1 MTAFIFAAMCIPWF
15 PASASALT
23 EEPSLA
29 IDTAVADTVEI
40 TETSSNGF
48 LHPGIGVTKDIL
60 ENMRAQIMAK
70 QEPWYSYYKAML
82 VSSTASKTVTSSNQD
97 ASNPTKPASDAF
109 DSQGF
114 NSRFISDGLKAYTQ
128 ALLYYITGDEAYRAN
143 AMHIIRI
150 WSQMDPAKYVYFT
163 DAHIHTGIP
172 LNRIV
177 TAAEILRYT
186 SSPTEALQWTEQDTA
201 NFSNNLIIPVTETFL
216 HDNNHFMNQHTY
228 PLLGAMAGYI
238 FTDNKERYEEA
249 VEWFTVNKT
258 AKDQGINGS
267 IQQLFRLV
275 DTNAVTGE
283 KLDQPVVQ
291 HVEMGRDQ
299 AHGAGDITNAAI
311 ISRMLLAQ
319 GTKVDPEAGTVSTA
333 PDAVDIFAF
342 LDHRMLTAANYFWQY
357 MLGYDTP
364 WTPVVYTMDENGS
377 PLGIY
382 RVISDFYR
390 GRMNTAQFWDIY
402 YYYTYSQQVDLSEK
416 APYFHEAFTK
426 RIPSN
431 YYYQGKLS
439 QAWESPDGGGDFWL
453 YIPQEAVVEGSKYL
467 PKEMTS
473 DTVAEIEDRYTALDS
488 HSATRQE
495 GTVSYVE
502 ITATDEGST
511 IVPLNL
517 SFGQRTSPKLIGLKI
532 RTNGTSTL
540 ELSKERKSLPFHTIT
555 LPDTKGQWRY
565 VTFDM
570 SINTVPY
577 AQIDENYSLMYMKV
591 TGSGTKV
598 DLDHF
603 HVQAGSQL
611 SAPVFKS
618 GAAALHQIAFT
629 GGTINADFSATDSNV
644 SDVVT
649 YEMADGPAGAVLD
662 SSTGAFTWTP
672 MQTGTSSF
680 IVVASDGTSVS
691 TKHVKIEVTADRAA
705 AIAAATAGYNPAES
719 YVSATLATYTNAYVD
734 AVNHME
740 TDTDAAFYDRLQIVR
755 STVEEL
761 ELLNSAL
768 PDGSLDFV
776 KMGIASSFVN
786 YLPSLTDD
794 NDNSYVAYGLAPD
807 QYHTLDFSSRFKIT
821 AQAFEIQGRRSF
833 PERIAGLAVFGSND
847 GDNWT
852 RLTDEMTV
860 RSEEKQRLTVKDEYK
875 NTPFRFFKLAIIDP
889 QSTMFEISELRI
901 YGQRHE
907 VFSKMSSVSISSE
920 QSLKNRIAT
929 GDTVR
934 LDFKAVEP
942 IRDVKVLMQGQEAP
956 AVTTDN
962 IHWTAQWTVSPDAK
976 DGKVRFSINY
986 KLISDGT
993 AGDEVFLTT
1002 DSTNLFIMDES
1013 QLIPNVTD
1021 ITYLLDPT
1029 TAGNRTPAETMKQ
1042 VGYLFDGDPGTN
1054 SDFRLG
1060 SNGAGGFI
1068 TFDFKAG
1075 KKLLVSKVELLARQ
1089 DQYYGRIKGAVVQ
1102 GSNDNENWSNL
1113 TPGAAALQ
1121 DWQTF
1126 TVSDATPYRYI
1137 RIYNSGSWFGNMAE
1151 LRLHGSLQNVNTV
1164 P

>member
-1 MTAFIFAAMCIPWF
+1 MTAFIFAAMCIPWLSPYASVSAEEL
-15 PASASALT
+15 PAAT
-23 EEPSLA
+23 N
-29 IDTAVADTVEI
+29 TVEI
-40 TETSSNGF
+40 METSSNGF
-48 LHPGIGVTKDIL
+48 LHPGIGVTKNIL

-97 ASNPTKPASDAF
+97 ASNPTTPASDAF

-114 NSRFISDGLKAYTQ
+114 NARFISDGLKAYTQ
-128 ALLYYITGDEAYRAN
+128 ALLYYITGDETYRAN
-143 AMHIIRI
+143 AMRIIRI

-172 LNRIV
+172 LNRMV

-186 SSPTEALQWTEQDTA
+186 SSRTEALQWTEQDTA

-238 FTDNKERYEEA
+238 FTDNKDRYEEA

-267 IQQLFRLV
+267 IKQLFRLV

-319 GTKVDPEAGTVSTA
+319 GTKVDPIAGTVSTA
-333 PDAVDIFAF
+333 PNAVDIFSF
-342 LDHRMLTAANYFWQY
+342 LDHRILTAANYFWQY

-364 WTPVVYTMDENGS
+364 WTPVVYTMDEHGS

-402 YYYTYSQQVDLSEK
+402 YYYTYSQKVDLSEK
-416 APYFHEAFTK
+416 APYFYEAFTK

-431 YYYQGKLS
+431 YYYQGKLA

-453 YIPQEAVVEGSKYL
+453 YIPPQAVGEGSKYL
-467 PKEMTS
+467 PTEMTNEAL
-473 DTVAEIEDRYTALDS
+473 AEIEDRYTALDS

-495 GTVSYVE
+495 GSISYVE
-502 ITATDEGST
+502 IMATDEGST

-532 RTNGTSTL
+532 RTNGTATL
-540 ELSKERKSLPFHTIT
+540 ELSKERNSLPFHTVT
-555 LPDTKGQWRY
+555 LPNTKGQWRY

-591 TGSGTKV
+591 KGSDTKV

-618 GAAALHQIAFT
+618 GSSALNLLAFA
-629 GGTINADFSATDSNV
+629 GGTIHADFSAADSNAA
-644 SDVVT
+644 DVVT

-662 SSTGAFTWTP
+662 GSTGAFTWTP

-680 IVVASDGTSVS
+680 IVVASDGTSIS
-691 TKHVKIEVTADRAA
+691 AKQVKIEVTADRAA
-705 AIAAATAGYNPAES
+705 AVTAASTAYNPAQS
-719 YVSATLATYTNAYVD
+719 YVSATLATYTNAYTD
-734 AVNHME
+734 AIQHIE
-740 TDTDAAFYDRLQIVR
+740 TDTDAAFYAKLQ
-755 STVEEL
+755 SLQTAVEGL

-768 PDGSLDFV
+768 PDGSLDFI
-776 KMGIASSFVN
+776 KMGSASSFGN

-807 QYHTLDFSSRFKIT
+807 QYHTLDFGSRFKIT

-847 GDNWT
+847 GDSWT

-860 RSEEKQRLTVKDEYK
+860 RSEEKQRLAVKEEYI
-875 NTPFRFFKLAIIDP
+875 NTPFRFFKLAIIEP

-907 VFSKMSSVSISSE
+907 MFSKMSSVSIRSE
-920 QSLKNRIAT
+920 QSLKNRIVA
-929 GDTVR
+929 GDTVK

-942 IRDVKVLMQGQEAP
+942 IRDVKVLIQGQEAT

-962 IHWTAQWTVSPDAK
+962 IHWTAQWTVGPDAK

-1002 DSTNLFIMDES
+1002 DSTHLFITDES

-1021 ITYLLDPT
+1021 ITYLMDPT

-1042 VGYLFDGDPGTN
+1042 VGYLFDGDPGTH

-1068 TFDFKAG
+1068 TFDFKADQR
-1075 KKLLVSKVELLARQ
+1075 LLVTKVEMLARQ
-1089 DQYYGRIKGAVVQ
+1089 DQYFGRIKGAVVQ

-1113 TPGAAALQ
+1113 TPGASALL
-1121 DWQTF
+1121 DWQAF
-1126 TVSDATPYRYI
+1126 TVSNATPYRFI

-1151 LRLHGSLQNVNTV
+1151 LRLHGSLQSVNAV

>member
-1 MTAFIFAAMCIPWF
+1 MTAGFIAFIFALMCIPWL
-15 PASASALT
+15 SASALVSA
-23 EEPSLA
+23 EELP
-29 IDTAVADTVEI
+29 AVTDTVEI

-48 LHPGIGVTKDIL
+48 LHPGSGVTKDIL
-60 ENMRAQIMAK
+60 ENMRAQIMVK

-82 VSSTASKTVTSSNQD
+82 VSSTASKTVTSSNRD
-97 ASNPTKPASDAF
+97 ATNPTKPASDAF
-109 DSQGF
+109 NSQGF

-128 ALLYYITGDEAYRAN
+128 ALLYYITGDETYRAN

-172 LNRIV
+172 LNRMIA
-177 TAAEILRYT
+177 AAEILRYT
-186 SSPTEALQWTEQDTA
+186 SSRTDALKWTDEDTA
-201 NFSNNLIIPVTETFL
+201 NFTNHLIIPVTETFL

-238 FTDNKERYEEA
+238 FTDNKDRYNEA

-267 IQQLFRLV
+267 IKQLFRLV

-283 KLDQPVVQ
+283 KLDKPVVQ

-319 GTKVDPEAGTVSTA
+319 GTKVDPVTGTISTA
-333 PDAVDIFAF
+333 PNAVDIFDF
-342 LDHRMLTAANYFWQY
+342 LDHRILTAANYFWQY

-402 YYYTYSQQVDLSEK
+402 YYYTYSKRVDLSEK
-416 APYFHEAFTK
+416 APYFYEAFTK

-431 YYYQGKLS
+431 YYYQGKLA

-453 YIPQEAVVEGSKYL
+453 YIPQEAAAEGTKYL
-467 PKEMTS
+467 PKEMTN
-473 DTVAEIEDRYTALDS
+473 DALVDIEDRYTALDS
-488 HSATRQE
+488 HSAIRQD
-495 GTVSYVE
+495 GAISYVE
-502 ITATDEGST
+502 ITATNEGST

-517 SFGQRTSPKLIGLKI
+517 SFGQRTSPKLIDLKL
-532 RTNGTSTL
+532 RTNGAATL
-540 ELSKERKSLPFHTIT
+540 ELSKERNSIPFHTVT

-565 VTFDM
+565 ITFDM
-570 SINTVPY
+570 SINSVPY

-603 HVQAGSQL
+603 YVQAGSQL

-618 GAAALHQIAFT
+618 GPSALNLFAFA
-629 GGTINADFSATDSNV
+629 GGTINTDFSAEDSNA
-644 SDVVT
+644 SDIVT
-649 YEMADGPAGAVLD
+649 YEMAGGPAGAVLD
-662 SSTGAFTWTP
+662 GNTGAFTWTP
-672 MQTGTSSF
+672 TQTGASSF

-691 TKHVKIEVTADRAA
+691 TKHVKIEVEADRAA
-705 AIAAATAGYNPAES
+705 AVTAATTGYQPGES
-719 YVSATLATYTNAYVD
+719 YVSASLATYTNAYDD
-734 AVNHME
+734 AIKYIE
-740 TDTDAAFYDRLQIVR
+740 TDTDAVFYVRLQ
-755 STVEEL
+755 TLHAAVEDL
-761 ELLNSAL
+761 ELLNKAF

-776 KMGIASSFVN
+776 KTIATSSFGN
-786 YLPSLTDD
+786 YLPSITDD

-807 QYHTLDFSSRFKIT
+807 QYHTLDFGSRFKIT

-847 GDNWT
+847 GDKWT
-852 RLTDEMTV
+852 RLTDQMTV
-860 RSEEKQRLTVKDEYK
+860 RSEEKQRLTVKDEYV
-875 NTPFRFFKLAIIDP
+875 NTPFRFFKLAITEP

-907 VFSKMSSVSISSE
+907 MFSKMSSVSISSD
-920 QSLKNRIAT
+920 QSLKNRIAA
-929 GDTVR
+929 GDMVK

-942 IRDVKVLMQGQEAP
+942 IRDVKVLIQGQEVA
-956 AVTTDN
+956 AVTEDN

-986 KLISDGT
+986 KLMSDGT
-993 AGDEVFLTT
+993 DGDEVVLTT
-1002 DSTNLFIMDES
+1002 DSTNLFITDES

-1021 ITYLLDPT
+1021 ITYLIDPT

-1042 VGYLFDGDPGTN
+1042 VGYLFDGDPSTN

-1068 TFDFKAG
+1068 TFDFKADQR
-1075 KKLLVSKVELLARQ
+1075 LLVTKVELLARQ

-1121 DWQTF
+1121 EWQTF
-1126 TVSDATPYRYI
+1126 RVNDTTSYRYI

-1151 LRLHGSLQNVNTV
+1151 LRLHGSFQD
-1164 P
+1164 

>member
-1 MTAFIFAAMCIPWF
+1 MTAVFIAFIFAAVCIPWL
-15 PASASALT
+15 PASASVSA
-23 EEPSLA
+23 EEPPSA
-29 IDTAVADTVEI
+29 TDTVEI

-48 LHPGIGVTKDIL
+48 LHPGIGVTKYIL

-97 ASNPTKPASDAF
+97 PLQPTKPASDAF

-128 ALLYYITGDEAYRAN
+128 ALLYYITGDETYRAN

-172 LNRIV
+172 LNRMV

-186 SSPTEALQWTEQDTA
+186 SSRTEALKWTDEDTA
-201 NFSNNLIIPVTETFL
+201 NFTNHLIIPVTETFL

-238 FTDNKERYEEA
+238 FTDNRDRYEEA

-267 IQQLFRLV
+267 IKQLFRLV
-275 DTNAVTGE
+275 DSNAVTGE
-283 KLDQPVVQ
+283 KLETPVVQ

-319 GTKVDPEAGTVSTA
+319 GTRVDPVAGTASSA
-333 PDAVDIFAF
+333 PDAVDIFEF
-342 LDHRMLTAANYFWQY
+342 LDHRVLTAANYFWQY

-402 YYYTYSQQVDLSEK
+402 YYYTYSKGVDLSEK
-416 APYFHEAFTK
+416 APYFYEAFTK

-431 YYYQGKLS
+431 YYYQGRLS

-453 YIPQEAVVEGSKYL
+453 YIPQEAAAEGAKYL

-473 DTVAEIEDRYTALDS
+473 DALADIEDRYTALDS

-495 GTVSYVE
+495 GTITYVE
-502 ITATDEGST
+502 VTATDEGST

-532 RTNGTSTL
+532 RTNGTATL
-540 ELSKERKSLPFHTIT
+540 ELSKERNSIPFHTIT

-591 TGSGTKV
+591 KGNGTRV

-603 HVQAGSQL
+603 HVQAGSGL

-618 GAAALHQIAFT
+618 GPSALNLFAFA
-629 GGTINADFSATDSNV
+629 GGTIHADFAAADSNA
-644 SDVVT
+644 SDIVT

-662 SSTGAFTWTP
+662 SSSGAFTWTP
-672 MQTGTSSF
+672 THTGTSSF
-680 IVVASDGTSVS
+680 IVVASDETSVS
-691 TKHVKIEVTADRAA
+691 TKHVKIEVEADRAA
-705 AIAAATAGYNPAES
+705 AVAAATTGYDPDES
-719 YVSATLATYTNAYVD
+719 YVSASLATYTNAYAD
-734 AVNHME
+734 AIKYIE
-740 TDTDAAFYDRLQIVR
+740 TDTDAVFYAKLQTLHTAVAG
-755 STVEEL
+755 L
-761 ELLNSAL
+761 EPLNKAL
-768 PDGSLDFV
+768 PDGSLDFG
-776 KMGIASSFVN
+776 KMVPASSFGN
-786 YLPSLTDD
+786 YLPSITDD

-807 QYHTLDFSSRFKIT
+807 QYHTLDFGSRFKIT

-852 RLTDEMTV
+852 RLTDQMTV
-860 RSEEKQRLTVKDEYK
+860 RSEEKQRLALKDDYK
-875 NTPFRFFKLAIIDP
+875 DTPFRFFKLAIIEP

-907 VFSKMSSVSISSE
+907 IISKMSSVSISSD
-920 QSLKNRIAT
+920 QSLKNRIAA
-929 GDTVR
+929 GDTVK
-934 LDFKAVEP
+934 LDFEAVEP
-942 IRDVKVLMQGQEAP
+942 IRDVKVLMQGQEAA
-956 AVTTDN
+956 AVTEDN
-962 IHWTAQWTVSPDAK
+962 IHWTAQWTVSPDAG
-976 DGKVRFSINY
+976 DRKVRFSINY
-986 KLISDGT
+986 KLIANGT
-993 AGDEVFLTT
+993 EGDEVILTT
-1002 DSTNLFIMDES
+1002 DSTNLFIADES
-1013 QLIPNVTD
+1013 RLIPNVTE
-1021 ITYLLDPT
+1021 ITYLIDPT

-1042 VGYLFDGDPGTN
+1042 VGYLFDGNPSTN

-1060 SNGAGGFI
+1060 SNGAGGYI
-1068 TFDFKAG
+1068 TFDFKTD
-1075 KKLLVSKVELLARQ
+1075 KRLLVSKVEMLARQ

-1102 GSNDNENWSNL
+1102 GSNNNENWSNL

-1121 DWQTF
+1121 EWQTF
-1126 TVSDATPYRYI
+1126 TVNDTAPYRYI
-1137 RIYNSGSWFGNMAE
+1137 RIYNSGSWFGNIAE
-1151 LRLHGSLQNVNTV
+1151 LRLHGSLQD
-1164 P
+1164 

>member
-1 MTAFIFAAMCIPWF
+1 MTAVFTAFIFTVMCIPWLSS
-15 PASASALT
+15 SASVSA
-23 EEPSLA
+23 EELPA
-29 IDTAVADTVEI
+29 ANDTVEI

-48 LHPGIGVTKDIL
+48 IHPGIGVTKDIL
-60 ENMRAQIMAK
+60 ENMRAQIIAK
-70 QEPWYSYYKAML
+70 QEPWYSYYKAMF

-97 ASNPTKPASDAF
+97 PLHPTKPASDAF

-128 ALLYYITGDEAYRAN
+128 ALLYYITGDETYRAN
-143 AMHIIRI
+143 AMAIIRI

-172 LNRIV
+172 LNRMV

-186 SSPTEALQWTEQDTA
+186 SPRTEALKWTDQDTA
-201 NFSNNLIIPVTETFL
+201 NFTNHLIIPVTETFL

-238 FTDNKERYEEA
+238 FTDNRDRFNEA

-283 KLDQPVVQ
+283 KLDAPVVQ

-319 GTKVDPEAGTVSTA
+319 GTKVDPVAGTVSTA
-333 PDAVDIFAF
+333 PDAVDIFDF
-342 LDHRMLTAANYFWQY
+342 LDHRILTAANYFWQY

-364 WTPVVYTMDENGS
+364 WTPVVYTMDENGG

-402 YYYTYSQQVDLSEK
+402 YYYTYGKGVDLSEK
-416 APYFHEAFTK
+416 APYFYEAFTK

-431 YYYQGKLS
+431 YFYQGKLS

-453 YIPQEAVVEGSKYL
+453 YIPPQAAVEGTKYL
-467 PKEMTS
+467 PKETTS
-473 DTVAEIEDRYTALDS
+473 DALAEIEDRYTALDS

-495 GTVSYVE
+495 GSISYVE
-502 ITATDEGST
+502 IIATNEGST

-517 SFGQRTSPKLIGLKI
+517 SFGQRTSPKLIGLKF
-532 RTNGTSTL
+532 RSNGTATL
-540 ELSKERKSLPFHTIT
+540 ELSKERNSTPFHTIT

-577 AQIDENYSLMYMKV
+577 AQIDENYSLIYMKV
-591 TGSGTKV
+591 KGSSTKV

-603 HVQAGSQL
+603 HVQADSQL

-618 GAAALHQIAFT
+618 GSTPLNLFAYT
-629 GGTINADFSATDSNV
+629 GGTITADFAAVDSNA
-644 SDVVT
+644 SDIVT
-649 YEMADGPAGAVLD
+649 YEMADGPAAAFLD
-662 SSTGAFTWTP
+662 GSTGALTWTP
-672 MQTGTSSF
+672 THTGTSSF
-680 IVVASDGTSVS
+680 FITASDGTSVS
-691 TKHVKIEVTADRAA
+691 TKHVKIEVEADRAA
-705 AIAAATAGYNPAES
+705 AVTAATAGYNPAEN
-719 YVSATLATYTNAYVD
+719 YVSASLATYTNAYTD
-734 AVNHME
+734 AVKHIE
-740 TDTDAAFYDRLQIVR
+740 TDTDAAFYAKLQILH
-755 STVEEL
+755 TAVEGL
-761 ELLNSAL
+761 EPLNKAL
-768 PDGSLDFV
+768 PDGSLDFGNMV
-776 KMGIASSFVN
+776 SASSFGN
-786 YLPSLTDD
+786 YLPSITDD

-807 QYHTLDFSSRFKIT
+807 QYHTLDFGSRFKIT

-852 RLTDEMTV
+852 RLTNQMTV
-860 RSEEKQRLTVKDEYK
+860 RSEEKQRLAVKDEYI
-875 NTPFRFFKLAIIDP
+875 NTPFRFFKLAIIEP

-907 VFSKMSSVSISSE
+907 VFSKMSSVSIRSD
-920 QSLKNRIAT
+920 QSLKNRIIA

-942 IRDVKVLMQGQEAP
+942 IQDVKVLMQGQEAT

-962 IHWTAQWTVSPDAK
+962 IHWTAQWTVSPDAR

-986 KLISDGT
+986 KLMSDGT

-1002 DSTNLFIMDES
+1002 DSTNLFIADES

-1021 ITYLLDPT
+1021 ITYLIDPT
-1029 TAGNRTPAETMKQ
+1029 TAGNRTAAETMKQ
-1042 VGYLFDGDPGTN
+1042 VGYLFDGDSSTN

-1068 TFDFKAG
+1068 TFDFKAD
-1075 KKLLVSKVELLARQ
+1075 KRLLVSKVEILARQ

-1102 GSNDNENWSNL
+1102 GSNDNENWFNL

-1126 TVSDATPYRYI
+1126 NVSDPTPYRYI

-1151 LRLHGSLQNVNTV
+1151 LRLHGSFQD
-1164 P
+1164 

>member
-1 MTAFIFAAMCIPWF
+1 M
-15 PASASALT
+15 
-23 EEPSLA
+23 A
-29 IDTAVADTVEI
+29 IDMAVADPVEI

-97 ASNPTKPASDAF
+97 TTNPTKPASDAF

-114 NSRFISDGLKAYTQ
+114 NARFISDGLKAYTQ
-128 ALLYYITGDEAYRAN
+128 ALLYYITGDETYRAN

-150 WSQMDPAKYVYFT
+150 WSQMDPAKYVYFA

-172 LNRIV
+172 LNRMV
-177 TAAEILRYT
+177 TAAEILRY
-186 SSPTEALQWTEQDTA
+186 SSSQTEALKWTDQDTA
-201 NFSNNLIIPVTETFL
+201 NFTNNLIIPVTETFL
-216 HDNNHFMNQHTY
+216 HDNNYFMNQHTY

-238 FTDNKERYEEA
+238 FTDNKDRYEEA
-249 VEWFTVNKT
+249 IEWFTVNKT

-319 GTKVDPEAGTVSTA
+319 STKVDPVAGTVSTA

-342 LDHRMLTAANYFWQY
+342 LDHRILTAANYFWQY

-364 WTPVVYTMDENGS
+364 WTPVVYTMNESGD

-402 YYYTYSQQVDLSEK
+402 YYYTYSKGVDLSEK
-416 APYFHEAFTK
+416 APYFYEAFTK

-431 YYYQGKLS
+431 HYYQGKLA

-453 YIPQEAVVEGSKYL
+453 YIPAEAVAEGAKYV
-467 PKEMTS
+467 PREMTS
-473 DTVAEIEDRYTALDS
+473 DALVEIEDRYTALDS

-495 GTVSYVE
+495 GPISYVE

-532 RTNGTSTL
+532 RTNGTAIL
-540 ELSKERKSLPFHTIT
+540 ELSKERSSIPFHTIT

-577 AQIDENYSLMYMKV
+577 AQTDENYSLMYMKV
-591 TGSGTKV
+591 MGGGSKV
-598 DLDHF
+598 DLDHL

-618 GAAALHQIAFT
+618 GSSALHLIAFT
-629 GGTINADFSATDSNV
+629 GGAINADFSATDSNV

-649 YEMADGPAGAVLD
+649 YEMTEGPAGAVLD
-662 SSTGAFTWTP
+662 GSTGAFTWTP
-672 MQTGTSSF
+672 TQTGTSSF

-691 TKHVKIEVTADRAA
+691 TKHVKIEVTADRPAA
-705 AIAAATAGYNPAES
+705 VAAATAGYNPAES
-719 YVSATLATYTNAYVD
+719 YVSATLATYTDAYTNV
-734 AVNHME
+734 VNHME
-740 TDTDAAFYDRLQIVR
+740 TDTDAAFYGKLQSLHTAVGD
-755 STVEEL
+755 L
-761 ELLNSAL
+761 ELLNKAL
-768 PDGSLDFV
+768 PDGSLDYV
-776 KMGIASSFVN
+776 NMVSASSFGN

-807 QYHTLDFSSRFKIT
+807 QYHTLDFGSKFNIT
-821 AQAFEIQGRRSF
+821 AQAFEVQGRRSF

-852 RLTDEMTV
+852 RLTDQMTV
-860 RSEEKQRLTVKDEYK
+860 RSEEKQRLAVKEEYN
-875 NTPFRFFKLAIIDP
+875 NTPFRFFKLDIIEP
-889 QSTMFEISELRI
+889 QSTMFEIGELRI

-907 VFSKMSSVSISSE
+907 VFSKLSAVSISSE
-920 QSLKNRIAT
+920 QSLKNRIVT
-929 GDTVR
+929 GDTVK
-934 LDFKAVEP
+934 LDFKAIEP
-942 IRDVKVLMQGQEAP
+942 IQDVKVLIQGQEAA
-956 AVTTDN
+956 AVSTDN
-962 IHWTAQWTVSPDAK
+962 MHWTAQWTVSPGAG

-986 KLISDGT
+986 KLMSDGS
-993 AGDEVFLTT
+993 AGDEAFLTT
-1002 DSTNLFIMDES
+1002 DSTHLFITDES

-1029 TAGNRTPAETMKQ
+1029 TAGNRTPAETIKQ
-1042 VGYLFDGDPGTN
+1042 AGYLFDGDPSTN

-1068 TFDFKAG
+1068 TFDFKADQR
-1075 KKLLVSKVELLARQ
+1075 LLVTKVELLARQ

-1113 TPGAAALQ
+1113 TSGAAALQ

-1126 TVSDATPYRYI
+1126 TVSNTTPYRYI

-1151 LRLHGSLQNVNTV
+1151 LRLHGSLQE
-1164 P
+1164 